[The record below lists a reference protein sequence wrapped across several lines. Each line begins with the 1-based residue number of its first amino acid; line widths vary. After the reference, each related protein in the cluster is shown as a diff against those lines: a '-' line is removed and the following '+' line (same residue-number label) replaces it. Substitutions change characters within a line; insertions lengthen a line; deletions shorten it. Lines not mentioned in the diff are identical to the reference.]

1 MPDVVCLSAADVMF
15 EQLKKRLFWQ
25 PELNE
30 FLAPMRVTNAFDLGF
45 ERFSKGIDNTRIDV
59 VLSPKFMHHTHLWIR
74 QELSEYTAGRPADA
88 RPRSDGSALM
98 RLKEAYA
105 GMMAVAVDL
114 AKKRS
119 RPGLIPLLQFGVVK
133 FLLQVTAE
141 EIERLQAQLQ
151 QSREANK
158 SHASGRAVMI
168 HERLVALSKDDS
180 AFRYRIY
187 RKLFREILKLEE
199 ISLCKIRK
207 SVLEIDW
214 PVPKGILFNPLL
226 QIPSVWA
233 DEQWMNHYPLA
244 FNDRQDPQVFDQVNR
259 LVVGIFRDYLPSYV
273 WPAEVSY
280 FFDGK
285 EAWKKRVAASK
296 RHQDK
301 EVLSGLYEIS
311 DLLEY
316 GLQAD
321 EYEQDH
327 ISWLDTPENMIS
339 LLNSAEPQRWLRI
352 DPADNKI
359 TPLWSHEH
367 WPQFHNRVLRRIFRE
382 LRKHGLG
389 HKIIASYTAPPL
401 YQELEGRLPVRLIYY
416 YLANMLPRRALV
428 RRLRG
433 MQPAMDVEGT
443 MRLLD
448 SATLNGTR
456 ISTAYRHR
464 QMIRFLVDFTV
475 LRRDLK
481 QAYRAHQVMNGI
493 RVLARSA
500 DIELSRDNATLNEF
514 VLSEEQKPE
523 QNRIRSHVVLKAD
536 VRGST
541 EMIHELRKRK
551 LNPASHFSRNFFE
564 PINRLL
570 AIYGAKKTFVEGD
583 AVILSL
589 FEYEDS
595 KYQWL
600 CVSLACGL
608 ASKIL
613 KVVDTRNIESREN
626 GLPELELGLGIAFL
640 NEAPTF
646 LSDEER
652 EIMISPAINRAD
664 ELSSCSALL
673 RKSDFANGL
682 GRGVEVV
689 AASGLPIIEKDSS
702 DRMMRYNV
710 NGIELDT
717 PAFVKLQ
724 SELALKVVRLEDGI
738 YPGGARFYVG
748 KYADLQGKS
757 HWLVVREAPVR
768 VWKGGR
774 PGEGEQYGHRF
785 YQVVTDAD
793 VIARILAQ
801 LNESQE
807 ETEKSE
813 PAAKE
818 TPPPKEMH
826 YEF

>member
-1 MPDVVCLSAADVMF
+1 MSVS
-15 EQLKKRLFWQ
+15 
-25 PELNE
+25 NS
-30 FLAPMRVTNAFDLGF
+30 FDLGI

-59 VLSPKFMHHTHLWIR
+59 VLSPKFMHHTQLWIR
-74 QELSEYTAGRPADA
+74 QKLSDYTADRKSAA
-88 RPRSDGSALM
+88 RTGSEGSHLVKI
-98 RLKEAYA
+98 KEAYT
-105 GMMAVAVDL
+105 GMMVVAVDL
-114 AKKRS
+114 AKKKS
-119 RPGLIPLLQFGVVK
+119 RPDLISLLQLSVVK
-133 FLLQVTAE
+133 FLSQVSTDE
-141 EIERLQAQLQ
+141 VERLQAQMQ
-151 QSREANK
+151 QSRDANK
-158 SHASGRAVMI
+158 QHASGRAVEI
-168 HERLVALSKDDS
+168 HERLVALSKEDFS
-180 AFRYRIY
+180 FRYRVI
-187 RKLFREILKLEE
+187 RKLFREIQKLEE
-199 ISLCKIRK
+199 MSLFKIRK

-214 PVPKGILFNPLL
+214 PVPQGVLFNPLL

-233 DEQWMNHYPLA
+233 DEQWMCHYPLA

-259 LVVGIFRDYLPSYV
+259 LVAGIFHDYLPDYA
-273 WPAEVSY
+273 WPAEISY
-280 FFDGK
+280 FADGTDI
-285 EAWKKRVAASK
+285 WKKRVAAS
-296 RHQDK
+296 RQRQDR
-301 EVLSGLYEIS
+301 EVLNGLHEIT
-311 DLLEY
+311 DLLECS
-316 GLQAD
+316 LQGN

-327 ISWLDTPENMIS
+327 LCWLDTPENMIC
-339 LLNSAEPQRWLRI
+339 LLNSAEPRRWRRI
-352 DPADNKI
+352 DPADIKI
-359 TPLWSHEH
+359 TPLWDQER
-367 WPQFHNRVLRRIFRE
+367 WPQFHNRLLKRIFRE
-382 LRKHGLG
+382 LRRHGLG
-389 HKIIASYTAPPL
+389 HKIIASYAAPSL
-401 YQELEGRLPVRLIYY
+401 YQELEGRLPVRLIYS
-416 YLANMLPRRALV
+416 YLSNMLPRRALV

-433 MQPAMDVEGT
+433 IQPPMDVEGT

-448 SATLNGTR
+448 SATVDGKRL
-456 ISTAYRHR
+456 SAAYRHR
-464 QMIRFLVDFTV
+464 QMLRFLVDFTV

-481 QAYRAHQVMNGI
+481 LAYRAHQIMNGI
-493 RVLARSA
+493 RVLTRSA
-500 DIELSRDNATLNEF
+500 DIDLSRDNATLNEF
-514 VLSEEQKPE
+514 VLVEEQKPE

-541 EMIHELRKRK
+541 DMIRELRKRK

-570 AIYGAKKTFVEGD
+570 SIYGAKKTFVEGD

-589 FEYEDS
+589 YEYEES

-608 ASKIL
+608 ARKIL
-613 KVVDTRNIESREN
+613 QVVDARNVDSRKN

-646 LSDEER
+646 LSDEDR

-664 ELSSCSALL
+664 QLSSCSALL
-673 RKSDFANGL
+673 RKSDFAKGL

-689 AASGLPIIEKDSS
+689 AASGLPILEKDSS

-724 SELALKVVRLEDGI
+724 SELALNVVRLEDEI

-748 KYADLQGKS
+748 KYADMKGEN

-793 VIARILAQ
+793 VISRILTR
-801 LNESQE
+801 LNESRDQPKK
-807 ETEKSE
+807 TDLAKSD
-813 PAAKE
+813 
-818 TPPPKEMH
+818 TPPPTEMH